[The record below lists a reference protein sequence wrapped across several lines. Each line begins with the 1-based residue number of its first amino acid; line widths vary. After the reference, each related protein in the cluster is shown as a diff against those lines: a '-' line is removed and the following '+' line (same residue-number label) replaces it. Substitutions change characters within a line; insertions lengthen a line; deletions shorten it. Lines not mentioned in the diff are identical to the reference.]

1 MVFLKVNAR
10 EKEGKED
17 YTAAWYYTRV
27 QGKSCQRTACT
38 LLPTLWDTN
47 ITMQTVSC
55 MKAMKKAIEKQNL
68 NTLRRK
74 SKEALMYFIRNNQ
87 S

>member
-10 EKEGKED
+10 EKEGEED
-17 YTAAWYYTRV
+17 YAAAWYYTSM
-27 QGKSCQRTACT
+27 QGKSCQRTARA
-38 LLPTLWDTN
+38 LLPALWITN
-47 ITMQTVSC
+47 ITTQTMSC
-55 MKAMKKAIEKQNL
+55 TKAMKKAIEKRNL